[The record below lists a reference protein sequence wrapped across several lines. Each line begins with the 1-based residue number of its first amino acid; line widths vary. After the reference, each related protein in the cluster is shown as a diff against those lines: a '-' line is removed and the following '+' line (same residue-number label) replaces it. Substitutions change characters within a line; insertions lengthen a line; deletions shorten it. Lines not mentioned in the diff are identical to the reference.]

1 MNKIDFSVVI
11 PTWNRSK
18 LVVKLLESL
27 YKDRQIYKYGETE
40 VLIVDSSDGIEKDTI
55 VAACEKYNAVYI
67 DGVDSV
73 RKKRNKGIDSARY
86 EYICFIDSDVV
97 LKPGLLNEHAE
108 QWIKHNNSGKMGG
121 TFGLTEFVGDKGFW
135 WKVLEQ
141 TTFIDSFGFAK
152 KMEYVSWT
160 LGNNA
165 TFKKSVLLEI
175 GKFEENFPFK
185 LGGDDLD
192 MSYRVT
198 KAGYFIKTVPNAV
211 TYHST
216 ETWNNRKAVFDRSK
230 RWGTM
235 EYYTLK
241 RHPELVNRR
250 LPMAGDVMTF
260 LFLALGIVALI
271 KHSLVPIAIFGITAL
286 TTMLSMFFFDF
297 KNQKKPNLFY
307 WMIAMAIQGKYRM
320 HRLAAALKNKDL
332 SLSFKGQ
339 YFGIWHIRSSYRI
352 EAQKFW
358 IYVYNI
364 LFAIVL
370 LLIYGIVK

>member
-1 MNKIDFSVVI
+1 MSKINFSVVI
-11 PTWNRSK
+11 PTWNRSA
-18 LVVKLLESL
+18 LVVELLKSL
-27 YKDRQIYKYGETE
+27 YEDRQIYKYGETE
-40 VLIVDSSDGIEKDTI
+40 VLIIDSSVGEEKNTI
-55 VAACEKYNAVYI
+55 VSACEKYDAVYI
-67 DGVDSV
+67 EGVDSV
-73 RKKRNKGIDSARY
+73 RKKRNMGIDSAKY
-86 EYICFIDSDVV
+86 DYICFIDSDVV

-108 QWIKHNNSGKMGG
+108 QWLENNDSGKMGG

-165 TFKKSVLLEI
+165 TFKKSILLDI
-175 GKFEENFPFK
+175 GKFEENLPFK

-198 KAGYFIKTVPNAV
+198 KEGYFIKTVPEAV

-216 ETWNNRKAVFDRSK
+216 ETWNNKKAVFDRSK

-250 LPMAGDVMTF
+250 FPMAGDIMMF
-260 LFLALGIVALI
+260 LLAALGVVALV
-271 KHSLVPIAIFGITAL
+271 KQSLIPLAIFGVTAL
-286 TTMLSMFFFDF
+286 TSMFSIYFFNF
-297 KNQKKPNLFY
+297 KGQKKPNIFY
-307 WMIAMAIQGKYRM
+307 WMIAMAIQGKYRL
-320 HRLAAALKNKDL
+320 HRLIAGLKNKDL
-332 SLSFKGQ
+332 SLAFKGQ
-339 YFGIWHIRSSYRI
+339 YFGIWHIRSSYQT
-352 EAQKFW
+352 EAKKFW
-358 IYVYNI
+358 IYMYNI
-364 LFAIVL
+364 IFAIVL
-370 LLIYGIVK
+370 LLVYGIVK

>member
-1 MNKIDFSVVI
+1 MSKIDFSVVI
-11 PTWNRSK
+11 PTWNRSA
-18 LVVKLLESL
+18 LVVELLKSL
-27 YKDRQIYKYGETE
+27 YEDRQIYKYGETE
-40 VLIVDSSDGIEKDTI
+40 VLIIDSSVGEEKNTI
-55 VAACEKYNAVYI
+55 VSACEKYDAVYI
-67 DGVDSV
+67 EGVDSV
-73 RKKRNKGIDSARY
+73 RKKRNMGIDSARY
-86 EYICFIDSDVV
+86 DYICFIDSDVV

-108 QWIKHNNSGKMGG
+108 QWLENNASGKMGG

-165 TFKKSVLLEI
+165 TFKKSILLDI
-175 GKFEENFPFK
+175 GKFEENLPFK

-198 KAGYFIKTVPNAV
+198 KEGYFIKTVPEAV

-216 ETWNNRKAVFDRSK
+216 ETWNNKKAVFDRSK

-250 LPMAGDVMTF
+250 FPMAGDIMMF
-260 LFLALGIVALI
+260 LLAALGVVALV
-271 KHSLVPIAIFGITAL
+271 KQSLIPLAIFGVTAL
-286 TTMLSMFFFDF
+286 TSMLSIYFFNF
-297 KNQKKPNLFY
+297 KGKKKPNIFY
-307 WMIAMAIQGKYRM
+307 WMIAMAIQGKYRL
-320 HRLAAALKNKDL
+320 HRLIAGLKNKDL
-332 SLSFKGQ
+332 SLAFKGQ
-339 YFGIWHIRSSYRI
+339 FFGIWHIRSSYQT
-352 EAQKFW
+352 EAKKFW
-358 IYVYNI
+358 IYMYNI
-364 LFAIVL
+364 IFAIVL
-370 LLIYGIVK
+370 LLVYGIVK